1 MFIPA
6 LPFCHAEVRS
16 ARPRPER
23 YLKQLNTLGDH
34 IRARRID
41 LGLLQR
47 QVAEQIEVCNATI
60 TNWERNESQPPVH
73 YIPAILRFLGYDP
86 SEPATSLCERL
97 IAARRAQGL
106 TEREM
111 AGRMGVDPST
121 LQDWESGLHT
131 PSKKKLG
138 VISDCLR

>member
-60 TNWERNESQPPVH
+60 TNWERNESTPV
-73 YIPAILRFLGYDP
+73 IRNMPAIIRFLGYDP
-86 SEPATSLCERL
+86 LLPAESLPERPRS
-97 IAARRAQGL
+97 ARRKLGL
-106 TEREM
+106 TQRKM
-111 AGRMGVDPST
+111 ADR
-121 LQDWESGLHT
+121 
-131 PSKKKLG
+131 LG
-138 VISDCLR
+138 VARAH